1 MLARTPKTSPHEY
14 PGHPKNTFP
23 KYKPRGRGTA
33 WTIRTSFSQRST
45 QRTRQRILEEACTPN
60 RYDSRTQART
70 ATTRRN
76 KAQASVQEVHFRP
89 EVLPTSAFWHTVQA
103 RNKKSNYDCLMQPRT
118 RTAHHGSAQGL
129 LAHLKG
135 TRRLVGALTMV
146 LRSEACCHRTRGKVI
161 PRRPAP
167 VEPTSATIKSSN
179 ATAEEVH
186 AEEPANTTAR
196 KKPSISR
203 ATTRPGSHSHLPK
216 DREPRDDRTFCIRP
230 VQRQGRGEDS
240 KRELL
245 HRVPP
250 EQAAPAAA
258 DLGHWERPRRHMLA

>member
-1 MLARTPKTSPHEY
+1 MGCALAPQAILRKHIGDTSQH
-14 PGHPKNTFP
+14 
-23 KYKPRGRGTA
+23 
-33 WTIRTSFSQRST
+33 ST

-118 RTAHHGSAQGL
+118 HTAHHGRAQGL

-135 TRRLVGALTMV
+135 MRCLLGALTMV

-167 VEPTSATIKSSN
+167 VEPTSATIKS
-179 ATAEEVH
+179 
-186 AEEPANTTAR
+186 TTRRPR
-196 KKPSISR
+196 KSIQKSQRTRQHGRSPPSAGQQHGLGHTVISR
-203 ATTRPGSHSHLPK
+203 RTANPGMTAPFAYGRFNAK
-216 DREPRDDRTFCIRP
+216 DEARTASGSSRTGS
-230 VQRQGRGEDS
+230 RRN
-240 KRELL
+240 K
-245 HRVPP
+245 
-250 EQAAPAAA
+250 
-258 DLGHWERPRRHMLA
+258 PRR